1 MRRWMVVAGVA
12 ALLLVVVIGAGAAV
26 IYGNALGENGGR

>member
-12 ALLLVVVIGAGAAV
+12 ALVLIVGVGAAV
-26 IYGNALGENGGR
+26 VVYGNALGENGGR